1 MNEELK
7 VIISAEVNKLK
18 QGVQNAK
25 KQIANFKEQVKK
37 ASADVDKHFK
47 AMGQGINNALK
58 GVGTAVAGATAA
70 LLGVSAATSE
80 YRNEQAKLYTAFEA
94 AGSSAKTAEK
104 TYNSLYRVMGDSG
117 AATEAAQSLARLT
130 TEEQALGEYTTAL
143 TGIYSV
149 YGDGMPIE
157 MIAESIAETAACG
170 TVTGDLSR
178 ALVEAGVSE
187 DEFNEKLQ
195 ACATQQEREALIRS
209 TLNGL
214 YGDAAAK
221 YEENNAA
228 VLAQNEA
235 NAKLQGTLAALGGA
249 VAPIITAFT
258 SFASDALAVVVPYV
272 QQLAEKYTPLLQTAL
287 QGVSEVLGAVMGYL
301 TENWGTVLTVAAVIG
316 GIAAAIGIYNT
327 VAAIKAAM
335 DAMQV
340 TTLWGLVS
348 AYAAQAAAMIVAI
361 APYLL
366 IVAAIAAVVA
376 AFLWLWENCE
386 GFRVFWLTLWEN
398 IKAAFAV
405 FYENFQAVWS
415 VLWENVKA
423 VFAAFVE
430 SLKPIWAAIVNAF
443 SEAWEL
449 IKVVWDL
456 AKPFFEAIWT
466 AIKTVFSV
474 VGNVLGGFF
483 KVAWS
488 AVKGAWAVASSFF
501 KTVWDTIAGIFSVV
515 RNVLSGNFSGAWE
528 AIKGIF
534 SSVGSFFSG
543 VWNTIKSIFSN
554 VGSAI
559 GDSIKGAVS
568 NAVNG
573 VLSTACNIIN
583 GFIGA
588 INTAIGIINAIPGVN
603 IGMISKLSVPKFAR
617 GGIVDDATLAVI
629 GEQGKEAVVPLENNL
644 EWLDKLAERIN
655 ANQGG
660 GSAQIVLQI
669 DGKTFA
675 QTTVDS
681 INALTRQRGS
691 LALNLA

>member
-25 KQIANFKEQVKK
+25 KQISNFKEQVKK

-58 GVGTAVAGATAA
+58 GVGTAVAGAAAA

-80 YRNEQAKLYTAFEA
+80 YRNEQGKLYAAFEA
-94 AGSSAKTAEK
+94 AGSSAQTAKK

-130 TEEQALGEYTTAL
+130 TEEKALGEYTSTL
-143 TGIYSV
+143 TGIYAV

-157 MIAESIAETAACG
+157 TIAESIAETAACG

-187 DEFNEKLQ
+187 DAFNEKLQ

-235 NAKLQGTLAALGGA
+235 NAKLQSTLAALGSA
-249 VAPIITAFT
+249 VAPIVTAFT
-258 SFASDALAVVVPYV
+258 SFANDALAIVTPYI

-316 GIAAAIGIYNT
+316 GIAAAIGLYNT

-335 DAMQV
+335 DAAQV

-348 AYAAQAAAMIVAI
+348 AYAAQAAAMVAAI

-366 IVAAIAAVVA
+366 IVAAIAAVIAIIVLCVKHWDEIKAKVAEVWAAMVAKIEEIAGKIKEKVSAMVESVKNFFGNMKDGISEKVA
-376 AFLWLWENCE
+376 AAKEAAVNKFNE
-386 GFRVFWLTLWEN
+386 
-398 IKAAFAV
+398 IKSGISEKINLARESVSKAISAIK
-405 FYENFQAVWS
+405 NFFNLSQMKTN
-415 VLWENVKA
+415 VLNT
-423 VFAAFVE
+423 FD
-430 SLKPIWAAIVNAF
+430 SLK
-443 SEAWEL
+443 
-449 IKVVWDL
+449 
-456 AKPFFEAIWT
+456 
-466 AIKTVFSV
+466 
-474 VGNVLGGFF
+474 
-483 KVAWS
+483 
-488 AVKGAWAVASSFF
+488 
-501 KTVWDTIAGIFSVV
+501 
-515 RNVLSGNFSGAWE
+515 
-528 AIKGIF
+528 KGI
-534 SSVGSFFSG
+534 SDKI
-543 VWNTIKSIFSN
+543 NAAK
-554 VGSAI
+554 
-559 GDSIKGAVS
+559 DAVS
-568 NAVNG
+568 NVVEKIKGFFNFKFTLPSIPKPSFGITPAGWVIGDLLKG
-573 VLSTACNIIN
+573 V
-583 GFIGA
+583 
-588 INTAIGIINAIPGVN
+588 IP
-603 IGMISKLSVPKFAR
+603 KLSIKWNAQ
-617 GGIVDDATLAVI
+617 GGVFDKPTLFSYGGGLQGI
-629 GEQGKEAVVPLENNL
+629 GEDGAEAVVPLEKNL
-644 EWLDKLAERIN
+644 KWLEILADKLAARM
-655 ANQGG
+655 GMMH
-660 GSAQIVLQI
+660 IVLKV
-669 DGKTFA
+669 DKRTLA
-675 QTTVDS
+675 ESTVDGINELTQQQGS
-681 INALTRQRGS
+681 IPLIIA
-691 LALNLA
+691 